1 MQGLYLKKNTVYSF
15 CNHLDKVPSPTIHV
29 SWLKAIGIEA
39 YTCKTKG
46 NPDYINVIL
55 RPPNK
60 PHNLRDGSRTE
71 QWKV

>member
-1 MQGLYLKKNTVYSF
+1 MQGLYLRKNTVHSF
-15 CNHLDKVPSPTIHV
+15 CNHLDKVPKPTIHV

-39 YTCKTKG
+39 YKCKAKE

-55 RPPNK
+55 RSPIK
-60 PHNLRDGSRTE
+60 PYNLRYGSRTE